1 MAKWAEWLSWDRKL
15 SFRRPKQLDDL
26 LREAR
31 LLPSEKLADAL
42 KRRQETNRSLAH
54 ILIERGYLDE
64 RTLAD
69 FLCDRYGLPGIF
81 VSPQTVGDD
90 VAGLIPR
97 EWMEEG
103 ELVPVRLTGE
113 SLTLAMANPGE
124 LDLVERIEDL
134 LSVEV
139 RPVVAP
145 RSTILETLNKLR
157 MAELSAESFFE
168 GTPEEREALS
178 RLFSTLDDYEVVGVI
193 GKGGFATVFK
203 CYQRSLDRL
212 VAIKTISKKKV
223 PYEPIVE
230 RFMREGKIIARLDH
244 LNIVRVMNQGEVGD
258 IFYIV
263 MEYVEGDTLDAVM
276 AGRSLRERIDVF
288 VQICDAFA
296 YSHERGILHR
306 DIKPSNILVDQN
318 SVAKIL
324 DFGIAFLEGHRA
336 EESKAE
342 EEFVMGTPRYMA
354 PEQRE
359 APETID
365 VRADLYSVAAVMF
378 EIFSGT
384 RRKPTAEVDVH
395 EINPEVPVPLAR
407 AIGKCLAKDRE
418 ARLSNVAT
426 LKEFL
431 GQLRSQLFSPNRQI
445 QESLSNVVAETS
457 SDLFKERY
465 ELLSELKRQKECRV
479 LLSEHKERHQL
490 VLIRQ
495 TQGDVGVAE
504 AKILSRNKHPNIG
517 EILGV
522 GEGKDRYVVIREYL
536 DGGSLWDRMKQ
547 PSRNPGPQ
555 AIRTLFH
562 VVQALDFAQG
572 LKVFHGHLHPENIL
586 FTRDGTLKVVDFSGP
601 ITCTQSMRRFFE
613 KGPRDPHA
621 LDRFS
626 LGVFLFEMI
635 AGRQYFPSQGPDGNL
650 DYLKDIRVDQSEL
663 KDLLKRLWNIV
674 PRSERYS
681 DHKKLLEELKI
692 LHQRAELEV
701 KRQRLSSA
709 NLQARASQSDRD
721 PRKGKSSAGRSP
733 SIFRV
738 FSRKR

>member
-1 MAKWAEWLSWDRKL
+1 
-15 SFRRPKQLDDL
+15 
-26 LREAR
+26 
-31 LLPSEKLADAL
+31 
-42 KRRQETNRSLAH
+42 
-54 ILIERGYLDE
+54 
-64 RTLAD
+64 
-69 FLCDRYGLPGIF
+69 
-81 VSPQTVGDD
+81 
-90 VAGLIPR
+90 
-97 EWMEEG
+97 
-103 ELVPVRLTGE
+103 
-113 SLTLAMANPGE
+113 
-124 LDLVERIEDL
+124 
-134 LSVEV
+134 
-139 RPVVAP
+139 
-145 RSTILETLNKLR
+145 
-157 MAELSAESFFE
+157 
-168 GTPEEREALS
+168 
-178 RLFSTLDDYEVVGVI
+178 
-193 GKGGFATVFK
+193 
-203 CYQRSLDRL
+203 
-212 VAIKTISKKKV
+212 
-223 PYEPIVE
+223 
-230 RFMREGKIIARLDH
+230 
-244 LNIVRVMNQGEVGD
+244 
-258 IFYIV
+258 
-263 MEYVEGDTLDAVM
+263 
-276 AGRSLRERIDVF
+276 
-288 VQICDAFA
+288 
-296 YSHERGILHR
+296 
-306 DIKPSNILVDQN
+306 
-318 SVAKIL
+318 
-324 DFGIAFLEGHRA
+324 
-336 EESKAE
+336 
-342 EEFVMGTPRYMA
+342 
-354 PEQRE
+354 
-359 APETID
+359 
-365 VRADLYSVAAVMF
+365 
-378 EIFSGT
+378 
-384 RRKPTAEVDVH
+384 
-395 EINPEVPVPLAR
+395 LAR

-495 TQGDVGVAE
+495 IQGDVGIAE

-536 DGGSLWDRMKQ
+536 DGGSLGDRMKQ

-555 AIRTLFH
+555 AIRTLYQ

-572 LKVFHGHLHPENIL
+572 YKVFHGHLHPENIL

-650 DYLKDIRVDQSEL
+650 DYLKDIRVDPAEL
-663 KDLLKRLWNIV
+663 KDLLKRLWNVV

-681 DHKKLLEELKI
+681 NHRQLLEELKI

-701 KRQRLSSA
+701 KKQRLSSA
-709 NLQARASQSDRD
+709 ILQARASQSDRD